1 MKVYFADT
9 KNGTLA
15 YIRKSV
21 RINGKST
28 TVPVKNLGLLSE
40 IQKKTGCADPRQ
52 WVIDLARKMTEE
64 EKAGALPVEIAFH
77 SNREIEKGERPLRYG
92 GDFLLAPLYNGLGLP
107 GICRQILKTSR
118 AKYDLNSILE
128 VLVMG
133 RILFPSSKSSTFE
146 LAKNFVYPPCFAEE
160 EMYRSL
166 SLLSGHSEFIQAQVY
181 KNSQRIVE
189 RRQRVIYYDC
199 TNYYFEIEN
208 NDRDYVDR
216 ETGEVVTG
224 LRKRGKSKEGRPNPI
239 AQLGMFMD
247 MDGIP
252 LAFTVFPGNE
262 SEQTSLQPLEEK
274 LNRSFDM
281 TDYVVSTDAGLASE
295 SNRRYNM
302 AEGRDYICVQSI
314 PSLRSGDQDSV
325 VAPEGWR
332 ISHCRSNE
340 YRMELESRFSD
351 EGVFN
356 LSRLKSALKDDP
368 DLLKNVTLY
377 KEVIVEKELKT
388 ENPAWLRATKN
399 SPGTKPADARGKAIP
414 RYIKS
419 VRKERTI
426 VTYSHDYAL
435 FLAHKRRERLAIA
448 NKIIKN
454 KQTKSRTSQQ
464 SPLNYVGQVHKTDDG
479 RTAVKV
485 EMHIRQDVIDQEE
498 RFDGF
503 YAYGTS
509 LEDHALMVLKA
520 RSYHHEIEHLFR
532 TTKTFLDA
540 RPVYLQR
547 QDRIKSH
554 FLICFLAMVILKI
567 LQRQV
572 SEANREAY
580 AEEPLTMDSLIGTLR
595 DFKFGTLPGANYQP
609 MFTRTSLTDQLQQLA
624 GVNAN
629 TQIISSQK
637 MKTIHRQVNKG

>member
-1 MKVYFADT
+1 MKVYFANT

-28 TVPVKNLGLLSE
+28 TVPVKKLGLLSE
-40 IQKKTGCADPRQ
+40 IQKETGCADPRQ
-52 WVIDLARKMTEE
+52 WVIDMAQKMTEE
-64 EKAGALPVEIAFH
+64 EKAGSLPVEISFK
-77 SNREIEKGERPLRYG
+77 SNQEIELGERPLRFG
-92 GDFLLAPLYNGLGLP
+92 GDLLLASLYNRLGLP
-107 GICRQILKTSR
+107 DICKQILKSSR
-118 AKYDLNSILE
+118 AKYDLNRILE

-133 RILFPSSKSSTFE
+133 RILFPSSKSGTFE
-146 LAKNFVYPPCFAEE
+146 LAKSLVYPPSFAEE
-160 EMYRSL
+160 EMFRAL
-166 SLLSGHSEFIQAQVY
+166 SLLSAHSETIQAQVY
-181 KNSQRIVE
+181 KHSQHVVK

-208 NDRDYVDR
+208 NDKDYIDQ
-216 ETGEVVTG
+216 ETGEIITG

-239 AQLGMFMD
+239 VQMGMFMD

-252 LAFTVFPGNE
+252 LAYTIFPGNE
-262 SEQTSLQPLEEK
+262 SEQTSLQPLEEI
-274 LNRSFDM
+274 LNRRFDM

-314 PSLRSGDQDSV
+314 PSLRSADRDMV

-332 ISHCRSNE
+332 ISYCKSDE
-340 YRMELESRFSD
+340 YRKELEDRFSKD
-351 EGVFN
+351 GIFN
-356 LSRLKSALKDDP
+356 LSTLRKGLEDCP

-377 KEVIVEKELKT
+377 KEIIVEKEQKI
-388 ENPAWLRATKN
+388 ENPAWLSAQKT
-399 SPGTKPADARGKAIP
+399 SPDTKPVDAQGKAIP
-414 RYIKS
+414 HYNKS
-419 VRKERTI
+419 TRKERTI

-435 FLAHKRRERLAIA
+435 YLAHKRNERIAIA
-448 NKIIKN
+448 NKIVKN

-464 SPLNYVGQVHKTDDG
+464 SPLNYVEQVHKTDDG
-479 RTAVKV
+479 QTAVKV
-485 EMHIRQDVIDQEE
+485 EMHIKQDVIDQEE

-509 LEDHALMVLKA
+509 LEDHALTVLKA
-520 RSYHHEIEHLFR
+520 RSFHHEIEHLFR

-547 QDRIKSH
+547 QDRIKTH

-567 LQRQV
+567 LQRQIT
-572 SEANREAY
+572 EANQGTY
-580 AEEPLTMDSLIGTLR
+580 AKDPLTMDALIGTLR
-595 DFKFGTLPGANYQP
+595 DYKFGTLPGANYQP
-609 MFTRTSLTDQLQQLA
+609 MFIRTTLTDQLQELV
-624 GVNAN
+624 GINAN

-637 MKTIHRQVNKG
+637 MKTMYRKVNKG